1 MQQDLDL
8 LQDILDNGE
17 DKMDRTGVGTRS
29 VFGRQLRFNLK
40 DGFPAMTTKK
50 LAFNAVKSELIWF
63 LEGSAEDGRLKEILH
78 GSYFSEKD
86 TIWTA
91 NANASYWQPKA
102 KFVGD
107 LGRVYGKQLR
117 DWLTP
122 VQNFGVHNGEDAYTV
137 RHTDQLLNLIDGLKT
152 DPNGRRHIIS
162 WWNAGEV
169 AEGLMALPACHAFAQ
184 FHVNSKNE
192 LSCMA
197 TIRSNDIFLGN
208 PFNVASYALFTHMIA
223 QVCNM
228 NVNELVISIGD
239 AHIYLNHL
247 DQVNEQLSRDP
258 MPLPKLWLNPQVTDI
273 EKFTMDDIKLIGYQS
288 HPAIKAPMAV

>member
-1 MQQDLDL
+1 MQQYLNL

-50 LAFNAVKSELIWF
+50 LAFNSVKSELLWF
-63 LEGSAEDGRLKEILH
+63 LEGSNEDGRLKEILH
-78 GSYFSEKD
+78 GNYFSEKD

-91 NANASYWQPKA
+91 NANAYYWQPKA
-102 KFVGD
+102 KFSGD

-122 VQNFGVHNGEDAYTV
+122 VQHFGAHNGEDAYTV
-137 RHTDQLLNLIDGLKT
+137 RHTDQLLNLIEGLKT

-184 FHVNSKNE
+184 FHVNGKNE
-192 LSCMA
+192 LSCIV
-197 TIRSNDIFLGN
+197 TQRSCDVPTGL
-208 PFNVASYALFTHMIA
+208 PFNIASYGLFVHMIA

-228 NVNELVISIGD
+228 HANELIMSLGD
-239 AHIYLNHL
+239 THIYLNQF
-247 DQVNEQLSRDP
+247 DGVEEQLSRDP
-258 MPLPKLWLNPQVTDI
+258 MPLPTLWLNPQVTDI
-273 EKFTMDDIKLIGYQS
+273 EKFAMNDIKLINYQS
-288 HPAIKAPMAV
+288 LPAIKFPMNV